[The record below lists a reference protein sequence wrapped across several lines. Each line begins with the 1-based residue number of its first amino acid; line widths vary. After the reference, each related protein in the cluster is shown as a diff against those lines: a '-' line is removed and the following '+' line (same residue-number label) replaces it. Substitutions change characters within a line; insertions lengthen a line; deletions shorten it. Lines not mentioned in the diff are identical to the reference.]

1 MKRFSKMRREQSSES
16 IKDSNNHS
24 GHVTKSGNFV
34 LFHLLKTENDIL
46 TSRIIEQ
53 SNVDGTRKALEEAE
67 AQNHLIEDDYKARYA
82 KPTTFFYFIL

>member
-1 MKRFSKMRREQSSES
+1 MWQK
-16 IKDSNNHS
+16 N
-24 GHVTKSGNFV
+24 GNFV

-82 KPTTFFYFIL
+82 TPTTFFYFIL